1 MKKIKVIHLPY
12 NVGNNVYPLSKSL
25 KGAGI
30 RSDCL
35 VFTKPAFG
43 FDYDY
48 LISFNDNQSKV
59 AYEFKRLFWLC
70 RILFSY
76 NTVHF
81 HYGSSIAGRTPPT
94 VETDFL
100 SKFLKKTYSFYQNV
114 LQIFE
119 LFLYRVFRKRVFVT
133 YQGDDARQGIP
144 MAGFKYSLL
153 SGVDPDYYSFAS
165 DKFKAKQIRRIAKI
179 ASAIYFVNPDLARVL
194 PSNSYFIPY
203 SHIEI
208 EKWQKVE
215 RSSARKKFTVVHAPS
230 NRGIKGTQFILE
242 AIERVKLTHPELEFL
257 LVENL
262 NHVEAIEV
270 YKSADLLID
279 QLLGGWYGG
288 LTVEALALGIPVMCY
303 LREDDLKFL
312 PKDFV
317 NDLPIINVSIE
328 NLTTKVLEFIGMSQ
342 SEKNQLSQKSRDFV
356 ENWHDCNS
364 IAKRILMDYQEAHQ
378 ARQ

>member
-25 KGAGI
+25 KDAGI

-48 LISFNDNQSKV
+48 LVSLRDKQSKV
-59 AYEFKRLFWLC
+59 VYEFKKLIWLF

-81 HYGSSIAGRTPPT
+81 HYGSSLAGRTSPT
-94 VETDFL
+94 TETVFL
-100 SKFLKKTYSFYQNV
+100 RKLLKKVYGFYLNV

-119 LFLYRVFRKRVFVT
+119 LALYRIFRKRVFVT

-153 SGVDPDYYSFAS
+153 SGVNADYYSLTS
-165 DKFKAKQIRRIAKI
+165 DKFKAKQIKRIAKI

-194 PSNSYFIPY
+194 PSNSQFIPY
-203 SHIEI
+203 SHIKI
-208 EKWQKVE
+208 KNWEKIE
-215 RSSARKKFTVVHAPS
+215 RSSARKNFTVVHAPS
-230 NRGIKGTQFILE
+230 NRGIKGTQFILD
-242 AIERVKLTHPELEFL
+242 AIERVQLTHPELEFL

-303 LREDDLKFL
+303 LREDDFKFL
-312 PKDFV
+312 ANDFV

-328 NLTTKVLEFIGMSQ
+328 NLTSKVLDFMDMSQ

-356 ENWHDCNS
+356 EKWHDCNS
-364 IAKRILMDYQEAHQ
+364 IAKRILMDYREAHQ
-378 ARQ
+378 ARL